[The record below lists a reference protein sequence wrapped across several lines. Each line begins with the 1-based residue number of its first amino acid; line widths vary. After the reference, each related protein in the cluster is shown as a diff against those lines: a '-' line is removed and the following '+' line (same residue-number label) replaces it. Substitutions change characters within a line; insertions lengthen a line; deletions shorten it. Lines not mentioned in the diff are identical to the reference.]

1 MAAVP
6 KVNLTIPQ
14 GETFKA
20 RFNWVDEN
28 GVAIDNTAYTASR
41 MQIRQ
46 AFTSVSTEASLT
58 VGSGITLGGANGVI
72 DIEISE
78 AVTEA
83 WTFTEG
89 VYDLEMVIPGSPD
102 DVTRAVQ
109 GKVCVTP
116 EVTKP

>member
-6 KVNLTIPQ
+6 RVNLTIPQ

-28 GVAIDNTAYTASR
+28 GVAIDNTAYTSSR

-46 AFTSVSTEASLT
+46 SYTATVVEANLT

-72 DIEISE
+72 DIEIPE
-78 AVTEA
+78 ATTEA
-83 WTFTEG
+83 WTFTDG

-109 GKVCVTP
+109 GKICVTP